1 MLVSYIKS
9 KGFRKTK
16 EFQTLASFEEIKPHV
31 AGRIPERPSWCQ
43 RSPERQRID

>member
-16 EFQTLASFEEIKPHV
+16 ELQELASFEEIKLHV
-31 AGRIPERPSWCQ
+31 AGRIPERPSWCLRTLEQQ
-43 RSPERQRID
+43 RAD